1 LKILLSYLC
10 NEVKEVNKSYE
21 IIVVGG
27 GPGGYVAALHA
38 AELGKK
44 TALIE
49 VDFLGGTCLN
59 RGCIPSKTYLKHS
72 EIIEQI
78 EKAKDWGIETGSLT
92 LSFAKMK
99 KRKDDVINR
108 LRGGIAFLL
117 KQGKIDVYNGYGSV
131 TEGGAVKVQ
140 TKAGEEALQADKV
153 IIATGSTPA
162 VPPITGLDSVQY
174 NTSDTIFDIQDIP
187 KSVII
192 IGGGVIGVEF
202 ATIFASLKTEVTII
216 EAGDRIVP
224 TEDSE
229 ASKFLTKALKKKG
242 IKIHTSVSVQKVQET
257 NGVKTV
263 VCVDAKGKE
272 LSLEAET
279 LLVSTGRR
287 PNLSASRE
295 LSLEQNGPFIKVNE
309 KMETSMPNVYA
320 VGDVIGGW
328 QLAHAASA
336 EGLVAAA
343 NAAGGNDKIDYKV
356 MPRCIYTL
364 PEIASVGL
372 SENEANKQNI
382 DVRVEK
388 FDFAGSGKALSTG
401 EPEGFTK
408 VIYDVKYGEI
418 IGVVMAGSHVTEMI
432 SEASAFIYLE
442 GTIEEVAKMIHPH
455 PTISESFFE
464 AAVMAVNKLR
474 VSKNERVIV

>member
-1 LKILLSYLC
+1 M
-10 NEVKEVNKSYE
+10 NKSYE
-21 IIVVGG
+21 IVVVGG

-38 AELGKK
+38 AKLGKK

-49 VDFLGGTCLN
+49 ADFLGGTCLN

-78 EKAKDWGIETGSLT
+78 EVAKDWGIETGSLT
-92 LSFAKMK
+92 LSFDKMK
-99 KRKDDVINR
+99 KRKDDVIHR

-131 TEGGAVKVQ
+131 LDGGTIKVKMDV
-140 TKAGEEALQADKV
+140 EEETLQAGKI

-162 VPPITGLDSVQY
+162 VPLITGLESVQFD
-174 NTSDTIFDIQDIP
+174 TSDTIFDIQAIP

-202 ATIFASLKTEVTII
+202 ATIFASLKAEVTIV
-216 EAGDRIVP
+216 EAADRIVP

-229 ASKFLTKALKKKG
+229 ASKFLTRALKKKG
-242 IKIHTSVSVQKVQET
+242 VKIHTNASVQKVLET
-257 NGVKTV
+257 SGLKKVM
-263 VCVDAKGKE
+263 CVDTTGKE
-272 LSLEAET
+272 FSVEAET

-287 PNLSASRE
+287 PNLSATRD
-295 LSLEQNGPFIKVNE
+295 LSLEQNGPFIKVNS

-320 VGDVIGGW
+320 IGDVIGGW

-336 EGLVAAA
+336 EGVVAAT
-343 NAAGGNDKIDYKV
+343 NAAGGNDEMDYKV
-356 MPRCIYTL
+356 TPRCIYTL

-372 SENEANKQNI
+372 SEDEAKKRGME
-382 DVRVEK
+382 VWVEK
-388 FDFAGSGKALSTG
+388 FDFAGSGKALSAG

-408 VIYDVKYGEI
+408 VIYEAKYGEI

-432 SEASAFIYLE
+432 SEASAFMYLE
-442 GTIEEVAKMIHPH
+442 GTIEEAAKMVHPH
-455 PTISESFFE
+455 PTISETIYE
-464 AAVMAVNKLR
+464 AAVNAVNQLR
-474 VSKNERVIV
+474 SSRKEWAGV

>member
-1 LKILLSYLC
+1 MKS
-10 NEVKEVNKSYE
+10 SYE
-21 IIVVGG
+21 IVVIGG
-27 GPGGYVAALHA
+27 GPGGYVSALHA

-49 VDFLGGTCLN
+49 ADFLGGTCLN

-72 EIIEQI
+72 EVIEQI
-78 EKAKDWGIETGSLT
+78 EKARDWGIETGALT
-92 LSFAKMK
+92 FSFDKMK
-99 KRKDDVINR
+99 KRKDEVIER

-117 KQGKIDVYNGYGSV
+117 KQGKIDVYNGYGSLHA
-131 TEGGAVKVQ
+131 GGRVKVK
-140 TKAGEEALQADKV
+140 TESGEETIQADKV
-153 IIATGSTPA
+153 IIATGSTPS
-162 VPPITGLDSVQY
+162 VPPIPGLDSVQY
-174 NTSDTIFDIQDIP
+174 DTSDTIFDLLDIP

-216 EAGDRIVP
+216 EAAHRIVP
-224 TEDSE
+224 TEDAE
-229 ASKFLTKALKKKG
+229 ASKFLANILKKKG
-242 IKIHTSVSVQKVQET
+242 IKLHVGAKVQKVEET
-257 NGVKTV
+257 SGVKTV

-287 PNLSASRE
+287 PNLSATKE
-295 LSLEQNGPFIKVNE
+295 VSLEQNGPFIQVNDQ
-309 KMETSMPNVYA
+309 METSMANVFA

-336 EGLVAAA
+336 EGVVAAN
-343 NAAGGNDKIDYKV
+343 NAAGVLDRIDYKV

-372 SENEANKQNI
+372 SEEEARKQGI
-382 DVRVEK
+382 EVLTEK
-388 FDFAGSGKALSTG
+388 FDFAGSGKALSAG

-408 VIYDVKYGEI
+408 VIFEAKYGEI
-418 IGVVMAGSHVTEMI
+418 IGVVMAGAHVTEMI
-432 SEASAFIYLE
+432 SEASAFMYLE
-442 GTIEEVAKMIHPH
+442 GTVEEAAKMIHPH
-455 PTISESFFE
+455 PTISETFFE
-464 AAVMAVNKLR
+464 AAVNAVTKL
-474 VSKNERVIV
+474 KK

>member
-1 LKILLSYLC
+1 MT
-10 NEVKEVNKSYE
+10 KSYD
-21 IIVVGG
+21 IVVVGG

-49 VDFLGGTCLN
+49 ADFLGGTCLN

-92 LSFAKMK
+92 LSFSKMK
-99 KRKDDVINR
+99 KRKDDVIQR
-108 LRGGIAFLL
+108 LRGGIGFLL

-131 TEGGAVKVQ
+131 LPGGVVKVK
-140 TKAGEEALQADKV
+140 TADGDETVKAAKV
-153 IIATGSTPA
+153 IVATGSTPA
-162 VPPITGLDSVQY
+162 VPPIAGLDSVQFD
-174 NTSDTIFDIQDIP
+174 TSDTIFDIPDIP
-187 KSVII
+187 KSVVI

-202 ATIFASLKTEVTII
+202 ATIFASLKAQVTVV
-216 EAGDRIVP
+216 EAADRIIP
-224 TEDSE
+224 TEDAE
-229 ASKFLTKALKKKG
+229 ASKFLTKMLKKKG
-242 IKIHTSVSVQKVQET
+242 IKIHTGAKVQKVQET
-257 NGVKTV
+257 DGVKTV

-272 LSLEAET
+272 LSLEADT

-287 PNLSASRE
+287 PNLSAVAE
-295 LSLEQNGPFIKVNE
+295 LNLEQNGPFIKVNE
-309 KMETSMPNVYA
+309 KMETSLPNVYA

-336 EGLVAAA
+336 EGVVAAN
-343 NAAGGNDKIDYKV
+343 NAAGETDQIDYKV

-372 SENEANKQNI
+372 SEDEAKKQGI
-382 DVRVEK
+382 EVRVEK
-388 FDFAGSGKALSTG
+388 FDFAGSGKALSAG

-408 VIYDVKYGEI
+408 IIYEAKYGEI

-432 SEASAFIYLE
+432 SEASAFMYLE
-442 GTIEEVAKMIHPH
+442 GTVEEAAKMIHPH
-455 PTISESFFE
+455 PTISETFFE
-464 AAVMAVNKLR
+464 AAVNAVNKMR
-474 VSKNERVIV
+474 EGSKKNSLVG

>member
-1 LKILLSYLC
+1 LKS
-10 NEVKEVNKSYE
+10 SYE
-21 IIVVGG
+21 IVVIGG
-27 GPGGYVAALHA
+27 GPGGYVAALRA

-49 VDFLGGTCLN
+49 ADFLGGTCLN

-92 LSFAKMK
+92 FSFDKMK
-99 KRKDDVINR
+99 KRKDEVIER

-117 KQGKIDVYNGYGSV
+117 KQGKIDVYNGYGSLLA
-131 TEGGAVKVQ
+131 GGRVKVK
-140 TKAGEEALQADKV
+140 TESGEETIQADKV
-153 IIATGSTPA
+153 IIATGSTPS
-162 VPPITGLDSVQY
+162 VPPIPGLDSVQY
-174 NTSDTIFDIQDIP
+174 DTSDTIFDLLDIP

-216 EAGDRIVP
+216 EAADRIVP
-224 TEDSE
+224 TEDAE
-229 ASKFLTKALKKKG
+229 ASKFLAKLMKKKG
-242 IKIHTSVSVQKVQET
+242 IKLHVGAKVQKVEET
-257 NGVKTV
+257 SGVKTV

-287 PNLSASRE
+287 PNLSATKE
-295 LSLEQNGPFIKVNE
+295 VSLEQNGPFIQVNDQ
-309 KMETSMPNVYA
+309 METRMANVFA

-336 EGLVAAA
+336 EGVVAAN
-343 NAAGGNDKIDYKV
+343 NAAGVLDRIDYKV

-372 SENEANKQNI
+372 SEEEARKQGI
-382 DVRVEK
+382 EVLTEK
-388 FDFAGSGKALSTG
+388 FDFAGSGKALSAG

-408 VIYDVKYGEI
+408 VIFEAKYGEI
-418 IGVVMAGSHVTEMI
+418 IGVVMAGAHVTEMI
-432 SEASAFIYLE
+432 SEASAFMYLE
-442 GTIEEVAKMIHPH
+442 GTVEEAAKMIHPH
-455 PTISESFFE
+455 PTISETFFE
-464 AAVMAVNKLR
+464 AAVNAVTKL
-474 VSKNERVIV
+474 KK

>member
-1 LKILLSYLC
+1 MTT
-10 NEVKEVNKSYE
+10 SYE
-21 IIVVGG
+21 IVVVGG

-49 VDFLGGTCLN
+49 VDHLGGTCLN

-92 LSFAKMK
+92 LSFDKMK

-131 TEGGAVKVQ
+131 LADGVVKVQ
-140 TKAGEEALQADKV
+140 TAGGEETIQAEKV
-153 IIATGSTPA
+153 IVATGSTPA
-162 VPPITGLDSVQY
+162 VPPIPGLDSVEY
-174 NTSDTIFDIQDIP
+174 DTSDSIFDIPAIP
-187 KSVII
+187 KRVII

-202 ATIFASLKTEVTII
+202 ACIFASLKADVTIV
-216 EAGDRIVP
+216 EAADRIVP
-224 TEDSE
+224 TEDAE
-229 ASKFLTKALKKKG
+229 ASKFLAKALKKKG
-242 IKIHTSVSVQKVQET
+242 VKLYTGVKVQQVEEAD
-257 NGVKTV
+257 GVKTV
-263 VCVDAKGKE
+263 VCVDSKGKG
-272 LSLEAET
+272 LSLQADT

-287 PNLSASRE
+287 PNLSAAID
-295 LSLEQNGPFIKVNE
+295 LGLEQDGPFIKVNE

-336 EGLVAAA
+336 EGVVAVN
-343 NAAGGNDKIDYKV
+343 NAAGIADQMDYKV

-372 SENEANKQNI
+372 SEEEAKKQGI
-382 DVRVEK
+382 EVRVEK
-388 FDFAGSGKALSTG
+388 FDFAGSGKALSAG

-408 VIYDVKYGEI
+408 VIYEAKYGEI
-418 IGVVMAGSHVTEMI
+418 IGVVMAGPHVTEMI
-432 SEASAFIYLE
+432 SEASAFMYLE
-442 GTIEEVAKMIHPH
+442 GTVEEAAKMIHPH
-455 PTISESFFE
+455 PTISETFFE
-464 AAVMAVNKLR
+464 AAVKAVNTLKSKLH
-474 VSKNERVIV
+474 

>member
-1 LKILLSYLC
+1 LKS
-10 NEVKEVNKSYE
+10 SYE
-21 IIVVGG
+21 IVVIGG
-27 GPGGYVAALHA
+27 GPGGYVSALHA

-49 VDFLGGTCLN
+49 ADFLGGTCLN

-72 EIIEQI
+72 EVIEQI
-78 EKAKDWGIETGSLT
+78 EKARDWGIETGALT
-92 LSFAKMK
+92 FSFDKMK
-99 KRKDDVINR
+99 KRKDEVIER

-117 KQGKIDVYNGYGSV
+117 KQGKIDVYNGYGSLLA
-131 TEGGAVKVQ
+131 GGRVKVK
-140 TKAGEEALQADKV
+140 TESGEETIQADKV
-153 IIATGSTPA
+153 IIATGSTPS
-162 VPPITGLDSVQY
+162 VPPIPGLDSVQY
-174 NTSDTIFDIQDIP
+174 DTSDTIFDLLDIP

-216 EAGDRIVP
+216 EAAHRIVP
-224 TEDSE
+224 TEDAE
-229 ASKFLTKALKKKG
+229 ASKFLANILKKKG
-242 IKIHTSVSVQKVQET
+242 IKLHVGAKVQKVEET
-257 NGVKTV
+257 SGVKTV

-287 PNLSASRE
+287 PNLSATKE
-295 LSLEQNGPFIKVNE
+295 VSLEQNGPFIQVNDQ
-309 KMETSMPNVYA
+309 METSMANVFA

-336 EGLVAAA
+336 EGVVAAN
-343 NAAGGNDKIDYKV
+343 NAAGALDRIDYKV

-372 SENEANKQNI
+372 SEEEARKQGI
-382 DVRVEK
+382 EVLTEK
-388 FDFAGSGKALSTG
+388 FDFSGSGKAISAG

-408 VIYDVKYGEI
+408 VIFEAKYGEI
-418 IGVVMAGSHVTEMI
+418 IGVVMAGAHVTEMI
-432 SEASAFIYLE
+432 SEASAFMYLE
-442 GTIEEVAKMIHPH
+442 GTVEEAAKMIHPH
-455 PTISESFFE
+455 PTISETFFE
-464 AAVMAVNKLR
+464 AAVKAVTKL
-474 VSKNERVIV
+474 KK

>member
-1 LKILLSYLC
+1 MKS
-10 NEVKEVNKSYE
+10 SYE
-21 IIVVGG
+21 IVVIGG
-27 GPGGYVAALHA
+27 GPGGYVAALRA

-49 VDFLGGTCLN
+49 ADFLGGTCLN

-92 LSFAKMK
+92 FSFDKMK
-99 KRKDDVINR
+99 KRKDEVIER

-117 KQGKIDVYNGYGSV
+117 KQGKIDVYNGYGSLLA
-131 TEGGAVKVQ
+131 GGRVKVK
-140 TKAGEEALQADKV
+140 TESGEETIQADKV
-153 IIATGSTPA
+153 IIATGSTPS
-162 VPPITGLDSVQY
+162 VPPIPGLDSVQY
-174 NTSDTIFDIQDIP
+174 DTSDTIFDLLDIP

-216 EAGDRIVP
+216 EAADRIVP
-224 TEDSE
+224 TEDAE
-229 ASKFLTKALKKKG
+229 ASKFLAKLMKKKG
-242 IKIHTSVSVQKVQET
+242 IKLHVGAKVQKVEET
-257 NGVKTV
+257 SGVKTV

-279 LLVSTGRR
+279 LLVSTGRH
-287 PNLSASRE
+287 PNLSATKE
-295 LSLEQNGPFIKVNE
+295 VSLEQNGPFIQVNDQ
-309 KMETSMPNVYA
+309 METRMANVFA

-336 EGLVAAA
+336 EGVVAAN
-343 NAAGGNDKIDYKV
+343 NAAGVLDRIDYKV

-372 SENEANKQNI
+372 SEEEARKQGI
-382 DVRVEK
+382 EVLTEK
-388 FDFAGSGKALSTG
+388 FDFAGSGKALSAG

-408 VIYDVKYGEI
+408 VIFEAKYGEI
-418 IGVVMAGSHVTEMI
+418 IGVVMAGAHVTEMI
-432 SEASAFIYLE
+432 SEASAFMYLE
-442 GTIEEVAKMIHPH
+442 GTVEEAAKMIHPH
-455 PTISESFFE
+455 PTISETFFE
-464 AAVMAVNKLR
+464 AAVNAVTKL
-474 VSKNERVIV
+474 KK

>member
-1 LKILLSYLC
+1 MT
-10 NEVKEVNKSYE
+10 KSYE

-49 VDFLGGTCLN
+49 AGFLGGTCLN

-92 LSFAKMK
+92 LSFSKMK

-108 LRGGIAFLL
+108 LRGGISFLL
-117 KQGKIDVYNGYGSV
+117 KQGKIDVYNGYGMAL
-131 TEGGAVKVQ
+131 EGGVVKVQ
-140 TKAGEEALQADKV
+140 TDTGEETLQAGNV
-153 IIATGSTPA
+153 IVATGSTPA
-162 VPPITGLDSVQY
+162 VPPITGLDSVQFD
-174 NTSDTIFDIQDIP
+174 TSDTIFDIQDIP
-187 KSVII
+187 KSVVI

-202 ATIFASLKTEVTII
+202 ATIFASLKTEVTIV
-216 EAGDRIVP
+216 EAADRIVP

-242 IKIHTSVSVQKVQET
+242 IKIHTSASVQKVQEAE
-257 NGVKTV
+257 GLKTII
-263 VCVDAKGKE
+263 CVDAKGKE
-272 LSLEAET
+272 FSVEAET

-287 PNLSASRE
+287 PNLSATKE
-295 LSLEQNGPFIKVNE
+295 LSLEQNGPFIKVNN
-309 KMETSMPNVYA
+309 KMETSVPNVYA
-320 VGDVIGGW
+320 IGDVIGGW

-336 EGLVAAA
+336 EGIIAAT
-343 NAAGGNDKIDYKV
+343 NAAGGDDKIDYKV

-372 SENEANKQNI
+372 SEDEAKKQGI
-382 DVRVEK
+382 DVRIEK
-388 FDFAGSGKALSTG
+388 FDFAGNGKALSAG
-401 EPEGFTK
+401 ETEGFTK
-408 VIYDVKYGEI
+408 VIYEEKFGEI
-418 IGVVMAGSHVTEMI
+418 IGVVMAGPHVTEMI
-432 SEASAFIYLE
+432 SEASAFMYLE
-442 GTIEEVAKMIHPH
+442 GTIEEAAKMIHPH
-455 PTISESFFE
+455 PTISETFYE
-464 AAVMAVNKLR
+464 AALNAVNKLR
-474 VSKNERVIV
+474 NHKNEGVAV

>member
-1 LKILLSYLC
+1 M
-10 NEVKEVNKSYE
+10 VKSYD
-21 IIVVGG
+21 IVVVGG

-49 VDFLGGTCLN
+49 ADFLGGTCLN

-72 EIIEQI
+72 EVIEQI
-78 EKAKDWGIETGSLT
+78 EKAKDWGIETGD
-92 LSFAKMK
+92 LSFSFSKMK
-99 KRKDDVINR
+99 KRKDDVIQR

-131 TEGGAVKVQ
+131 LPGGVVKV
-140 TKAGEEALQADKV
+140 KISEGEETVKAAKV
-153 IIATGSTPA
+153 IVATGSTPA
-162 VPPITGLDSVQY
+162 VPPIAGLDTVHFD
-174 NTSDTIFDIQDIP
+174 TSDTIFDIPEIP

-202 ATIFASLKTEVTII
+202 ATIFASLKAQVSIV
-216 EAGDRIVP
+216 EAADRIIP
-224 TEDSE
+224 TEDVE
-229 ASKFLTKALKKKG
+229 ASKFLTKMLKKKG
-242 IKIHTSVSVQKVQET
+242 INIHTGAKVQRVQET
-257 NGVKTV
+257 EGVKTV
-263 VCVDAKGKE
+263 ICEDAKGQE
-272 LSLEAET
+272 LTLQADT

-287 PNLSASRE
+287 PNLTAVTE
-295 LSLEQNGPFIKVNE
+295 LNLEQNGPFIKVNE
-309 KMETSMPNVYA
+309 KMETTHDHVYA

-336 EGLVAAA
+336 EGIVAAN
-343 NAAGGNDKIDYKV
+343 NAAGEMDVIDYKV

-372 SENEANKQNI
+372 SEEEAKKQGI
-382 DVRVEK
+382 DIRVEK
-388 FDFAGSGKALSTG
+388 FDFAGSGKALSAG

-408 VIYDVKYGEI
+408 IIYEAKYGEI

-432 SEASAFIYLE
+432 SEASAFMYLE
-442 GTIEEVAKMIHPH
+442 GTIDEAAKMIHPH
-455 PTISESFFE
+455 PSLSETFYE
-464 AAVMAVNKLR
+464 AAV
-474 VSKNERVIV
+474 

>member
-1 LKILLSYLC
+1 VRELKS
-10 NEVKEVNKSYE
+10 SYE
-21 IIVVGG
+21 IVVIGG
-27 GPGGYVAALHA
+27 GPGGYVAALRA

-49 VDFLGGTCLN
+49 ADFLGGTCLN

-92 LSFAKMK
+92 FSFDKMK
-99 KRKDDVINR
+99 KRKDEVIER

-117 KQGKIDVYNGYGSV
+117 KQGKIDVYNGYGSLLA
-131 TEGGAVKVQ
+131 GGRVKVK
-140 TKAGEEALQADKV
+140 TESGEETIQADKV
-153 IIATGSTPA
+153 IIATGSTPS
-162 VPPITGLDSVQY
+162 VPPIPGLDSVQY
-174 NTSDTIFDIQDIP
+174 DTSDTIFDLLDIP

-216 EAGDRIVP
+216 EAADRIVP
-224 TEDSE
+224 TEDAE
-229 ASKFLTKALKKKG
+229 ASKFLAKLMKKKG
-242 IKIHTSVSVQKVQET
+242 IKLHVGAKVQKVEET
-257 NGVKTV
+257 SGVKTV

-287 PNLSASRE
+287 PNLSATKE
-295 LSLEQNGPFIKVNE
+295 VSLEQNGPFIQVNDQ
-309 KMETSMPNVYA
+309 METRMANVFA

-336 EGLVAAA
+336 EGVVAAN
-343 NAAGGNDKIDYKV
+343 NAAGVLDRIDYKV

-372 SENEANKQNI
+372 SEEEARKQGI
-382 DVRVEK
+382 EVLTEK
-388 FDFAGSGKALSTG
+388 FDFAGSGKALSAG

-408 VIYDVKYGEI
+408 VIFEAKYGEI
-418 IGVVMAGSHVTEMI
+418 IGVVMAGAHVTEMI
-432 SEASAFIYLE
+432 SEASAFMYLE
-442 GTIEEVAKMIHPH
+442 GTVEEAAKMIHPH
-455 PTISESFFE
+455 PTISETFFE
-464 AAVMAVNKLR
+464 AAVNAVTKL
-474 VSKNERVIV
+474 KK

>member
-1 LKILLSYLC
+1 MSR
-10 NEVKEVNKSYE
+10 SYE
-21 IIVVGG
+21 IVVVGG

-49 VDFLGGTCLN
+49 ADFLGGTCLN

-92 LSFAKMK
+92 LSFDKMR
-99 KRKDDVINR
+99 KRKDEVINR

-131 TEGGAVKVQ
+131 LKGGVVKVATKDGEQ
-140 TKAGEEALQADKV
+140 TLQADKV
-153 IIATGSTPA
+153 IVATGSTPA
-162 VPPITGLDSVQY
+162 VPPITGLDTVQY
-174 NTSDTIFDIQDIP
+174 DTSDTIFDIKDIP
-187 KSVII
+187 SSVVI

-202 ATIFASLKTEVTII
+202 ATIFVSLKAKVTIV
-216 EAGDRIVP
+216 EAADRIVP
-224 TEDSE
+224 TEDAE
-229 ASKFLTKALKKKG
+229 ASKFLAKALKKKG
-242 IKIHTSVSVQKVQET
+242 INIHTNASVQKVQET
-257 NGVKTV
+257 DGVKTV
-263 VCVDAKGKE
+263 VCVDDNGNE
-272 LSLEAET
+272 FSLEAET

-287 PNLSASRE
+287 PNLSAIKE
-295 LSLEQNGPFIKVNE
+295 LNLEQNGPFIKVND
-309 KMETSMPNVYA
+309 KMETSLPNVYA

-336 EGLVAAA
+336 EGVVAAT
-343 NAAGGNDKIDYKV
+343 NAADGHDKIDYKV

-372 SENEANKQNI
+372 SVDEAKKQGI
-382 DVRVEK
+382 DTKVEK
-388 FDFAGSGKALSTG
+388 FDFAGSGKALSAG

-408 VIYDVKYGEI
+408 VIYEAKYGEI
-418 IGVVMAGSHVTEMI
+418 IGVVMAGAHVTEMI
-432 SEASAFIYLE
+432 SEASAFMYLE
-442 GTIEEVAKMIHPH
+442 GTVEEAAKMIHPH
-455 PTISESFFE
+455 PTISETFFE
-464 AAVMAVNKLR
+464 AAVNAVNKLNK
-474 VSKNERVIV
+474 SKNGSVAV

>member
-1 LKILLSYLC
+1 VRELKS
-10 NEVKEVNKSYE
+10 SYE
-21 IIVVGG
+21 IVVIGG
-27 GPGGYVAALHA
+27 GPGGYVAALRA

-49 VDFLGGTCLN
+49 ADFLGGTCLN

-92 LSFAKMK
+92 FSFDKMK
-99 KRKDDVINR
+99 KRKDEVIER

-117 KQGKIDVYNGYGSV
+117 KQGKIDVYNGYGSLLA
-131 TEGGAVKVQ
+131 GGRVKVK
-140 TKAGEEALQADKV
+140 TESGEETIQADKV
-153 IIATGSTPA
+153 IIATGSTPS
-162 VPPITGLDSVQY
+162 VPPIPGLDSVQY
-174 NTSDTIFDIQDIP
+174 DTSDTIFDLLDIP

-216 EAGDRIVP
+216 EAADRIVP
-224 TEDSE
+224 TEDAE
-229 ASKFLTKALKKKG
+229 ASKFLAKLMKKKG
-242 IKIHTSVSVQKVQET
+242 IKLHVGAKVQKVEET
-257 NGVKTV
+257 SGVKTV

-279 LLVSTGRR
+279 LLVSTGRH
-287 PNLSASRE
+287 PNLSATKE
-295 LSLEQNGPFIKVNE
+295 VSLEQNGPFIQVNDQ
-309 KMETSMPNVYA
+309 METRMANVFA

-336 EGLVAAA
+336 EGVVAAN
-343 NAAGGNDKIDYKV
+343 NAAGVLDRIDYKV

-372 SENEANKQNI
+372 SEEEARKQGI
-382 DVRVEK
+382 EVLTEK
-388 FDFAGSGKALSTG
+388 FDFAGSGKALSAG

-408 VIYDVKYGEI
+408 VIFEAKYGEI
-418 IGVVMAGSHVTEMI
+418 IGVVMAGAHVTEMI
-432 SEASAFIYLE
+432 SEASAFMYLE
-442 GTIEEVAKMIHPH
+442 GTVEEAAKMIHPH
-455 PTISESFFE
+455 PTISETFFE
-464 AAVMAVNKLR
+464 AAVNAVTKL
-474 VSKNERVIV
+474 KK